1 MVDFLQTVVGSVN
14 PYFMQIFVNIGIGI
28 ILALGLNVITGLTG
42 QLSLG
47 HAAFMS
53 VGAFT
58 SALLTIKLGMPFS
71 LNLLV
76 TGLVTAAV
84 AAVIGLPILRLTGD
98 YLAICTLGFAE
109 IVKVV
114 FLNLDITNR
123 ALGLTVPSANT
134 LIPLPI
140 VVLLVV
146 ILTIV
151 MVTFIHGSRFGRALM
166 AIRGD
171 EIAAEA
177 MGINVTRY
185 KVQSFAFGSFLAGV
199 GGGLYAHFL
208 GYINPSD
215 FGFLKSVDILSM
227 IVLGGLGSITGSVIG
242 ATILSAAPEFLRF
255 MATYRMLV
263 YGGLLVCMM
272 IFRPNGLMGSI
283 NFTDLVLRAVGRKPH
298 LKTAMEE
305 SKSTP
310 SGSGNGDT
318 RTK

>member
-1 MVDFLQTVVGSVN
+1 MGDFLQQMIGYIN
-14 PYFMQIFVNIGIGI
+14 PYYLQISVNIGIGI

-53 VGAFT
+53 IGAFT

-71 LNLLV
+71 FNLLL
-76 TGLVTAAV
+76 TGFITAGI
-84 AAVIGLPILRLTGD
+84 AALIGLPILRLTGD

-114 FLNLDITNR
+114 FLNLDITNK
-123 ALGLTVPSANT
+123 ALGLTVPAANT
-134 LIPLPI
+134 TIPLPI
-140 VVLLVV
+140 VVLTVV
-146 ILTIV
+146 ILTIIF
-151 MVTFIHGSRFGRALM
+151 VTFVHSSRFGRALM
-166 AIRGD
+166 AVRGD

-177 MGINVTRY
+177 MGINVTLY
-185 KVQSFAFGSFLAGV
+185 KVQSFALGAFIAGV
-199 GGGLYAHFL
+199 GGGLYAHFM

-227 IVLGGLGSITGSVIG
+227 IVLGGLGSIAGSVIG

-255 MATYRMLV
+255 MASYRMLV

-272 IFRPNGLMGSI
+272 IFRPNGLMGNIS
-283 NFTDLVLRAVGRKPH
+283 FTGLVLRALGRKPH
-298 LKTAMEE
+298 LKTVMEQKILE
-305 SKSTP
+305 TSR
-310 SGSGNGDT
+310 SGNGDT
-318 RTK
+318 

>member
-1 MVDFLQTVVGSVN
+1 MGDVLQSMLGYIN
-14 PYFMQIFVNIGIGI
+14 PYYLQIIVNVGIGI
-28 ILALGLNVITGLTG
+28 ILALGLNVVTGLTG

-53 VGAFT
+53 IGAFT
-58 SALLTIKLGMPFS
+58 SAIITIKLGLPFS
-71 LNLLV
+71 LNLLL
-76 TGLVTAAV
+76 TGFITAA
-84 AAVIGLPILRLTGD
+84 AAALIGLPILRLTGD

-109 IVKVV
+109 IVKVI

-123 ALGLTVPSANT
+123 ALGLSVPAAHT
-134 LIPLPI
+134 TIPLPVVVWVV
-140 VVLLVV
+140 VVLA
-146 ILTIV
+146 
-151 MVTFIHGSRFGRALM
+151 VTFTTFVHNSRFGRALK
-166 AIRGD
+166 AVRGD

-185 KVQSFAFGSFLAGV
+185 KVQSFALGAFLAGV
-199 GGGLYAHFL
+199 GGGLYAHFM

-283 NFTDLVLRAVGRKPH
+283 NFTDLVLRTLGRKPH
-298 LKTAMEE
+298 LKKIMEQ
-305 SKSTP
+305 KSSDT
-310 SGSGNGDT
+310 SRTDNGNS
-318 RTK
+318 

>member
-1 MVDFLQTVVGSVN
+1 MGDFLQQLLGHLN
-14 PYFMQIFVNIGIGI
+14 PYYLQIIVNIGIGI
-28 ILALGLNVITGLTG
+28 VLALGLNVITGLTG

-53 VGAFT
+53 IGAFA
-58 SALLTIKLGMPFS
+58 SAILTIKTGLPFS
-71 LNLLV
+71 INLLL
-76 TGLVTAAV
+76 TGFITAGV
-84 AAVIGLPILRLTGD
+84 AAFIGLPILRLTGD

-109 IVKVV
+109 IIKVA

-123 ALGLTVPSANT
+123 ALGLSVPAAHT
-134 LIPLPI
+134 TIPMPVVVWT
-140 VVLLVV
+140 VVLLS
-146 ILTIV
+146 IV
-151 MVTFIHGSRFGRALM
+151 CVTFIHNSRFGRALK
-166 AIRGD
+166 AVRGD

-185 KVQSFAFGSFLAGV
+185 KVQSFALGAFLAGV
-199 GGGLYAHFL
+199 GGGLYAHFM

-255 MATYRMLV
+255 MANYRMLV

-272 IFRPNGLMGSI
+272 IFRPNGLMGGQS
-283 NFTDLVLRAVGRKPH
+283 FTEMVLRALGRKPH
-298 LKTAMEE
+298 LKTVMEQKLSE
-305 SKSTP
+305 TSR
-310 SGSGNGDT
+310 SGNGNT
-318 RTK
+318 

>member
-1 MVDFLQTVVGSVN
+1 MGDFLQQLLGHVN
-14 PYFMQIFVNIGIGI
+14 PYYLQIIVNIGIGI

-53 VGAFT
+53 IGAFT
-58 SALLTIKLGMPFS
+58 SALLTIKLGMPFG
-71 LNLLV
+71 LNLLL
-76 TGLVTAAV
+76 TGFITAAV

-114 FLNLDITNR
+114 FLNLDITNK

-134 LIPLPI
+134 TIPMP
-140 VVLLVV
+140 VVVWITV
-146 ILTIV
+146 ILAIIC
-151 MVTFIHGSRFGRALM
+151 VTFIHNSRFGRALM
-166 AIRGD
+166 AVRGD

-177 MGINVTRY
+177 MGINVTLY
-185 KVQSFAFGSFLAGV
+185 KVQSFALGAFLAGV
-199 GGGLYAHFL
+199 GGGLYAHFM

-227 IVLGGLGSITGSVIG
+227 IVLGGLGSITGSVLG
-242 ATILSAAPEFLRF
+242 AGILSAAPEFLRF
-255 MATYRMLV
+255 MASYRMLV

-272 IFRPNGLMGSI
+272 IFRPNGLMGTVS
-283 NFTDLVLRAVGRKPH
+283 FTNLVLRALGRKPH
-298 LKTAMEE
+298 LKIVMEQKILE
-305 SKSTP
+305 TSR
-310 SGSGNGDT
+310 SGNGDT
-318 RTK
+318 